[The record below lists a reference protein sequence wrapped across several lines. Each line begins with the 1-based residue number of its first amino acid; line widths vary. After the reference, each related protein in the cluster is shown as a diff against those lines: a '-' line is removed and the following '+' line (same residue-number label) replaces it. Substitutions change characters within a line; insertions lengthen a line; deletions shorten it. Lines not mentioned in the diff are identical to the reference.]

1 MKRLTISAAA
11 AAATLFFA
19 SGASAQDDSL
29 AKSLQAADTAYAAK
43 GYYPTGWTHMGNL
56 DNGSQDES
64 AVVLSSAGLYQIIG
78 VCDLQCKNFDLQ
90 LTDGNGNQV
99 SADTE
104 DDDFPIVSA
113 STSGPVTYRLKAMMK
128 ACTGLCAYELKVYI
142 KK

>member
-1 MKRLTISAAA
+1 MKRLTIGAAA

-19 SGASAQDDSL
+19 TSASAQDESL
-29 AKSLQAADTAYAAK
+29 EKSLQAADGAYAAK
-43 GYYPTGWTHMGNL
+43 GYYPTGWTHMGSL

-78 VCDLQCKNFDLQ
+78 VCDLKCKNFDLQ
-90 LTDGNGNQV
+90 LMDGNGSQV

-104 DDDFPIVSA
+104 QDDFPIVSA

-128 ACTGLCAYELKVYI
+128 DCSGVCAYELKVYI